1 MFDANLTYLPPGS
14 RFFAR
19 ITSLDTKHPLFEAGF
34 RNNALVFGVKPR
46 SQTASDPLDFH
57 GGTVEL
63 TAPDGKVISV
73 QDDSECFSPLIEFQR
88 IEPTTVEMFDREM
101 RWPPGSWNNPVK

>member
-1 MFDANLTYLPPGS
+1 MFDANLAYLPPGS

-63 TAPDGKVISV
+63 TAPDGKVVSV
-73 QDDSECFSPLIEFQR
+73 QDDSECFSPAWSVRVPRSITLGCQKAPKSIRLQN
-88 IEPTTVEMFDREM
+88 M
-101 RWPPGSWNNPVK
+101 NA